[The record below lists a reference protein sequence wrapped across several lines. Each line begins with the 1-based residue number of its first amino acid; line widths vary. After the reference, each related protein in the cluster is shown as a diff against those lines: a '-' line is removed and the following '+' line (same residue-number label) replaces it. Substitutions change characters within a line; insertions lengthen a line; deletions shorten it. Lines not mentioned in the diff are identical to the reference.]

1 MRSVLDFSLSNMTR
15 LERVN
20 RLRCSTGTSSWGIMV
35 GHIFGGQHTETKLQ
49 CLREYLTAFSIAL
62 REQEFA
68 CIYIDAFA
76 GSGERTE
83 VRPALPLLGSEFS
96 EPDEVTTPGSA
107 RLALEVN
114 PPLNTLVLIE
124 RDPHRYKALEQL
136 KAEVPERSVILR
148 NGDANE
154 LVQRLC
160 QNTQW
165 RGPRTIG
172 RGIRGV
178 IFLDPYGMEV
188 EWKTVAAIGKT
199 KALDCW
205 YFFPLSGLYRNAPK
219 QAPKLSADK
228 RQALNRLFG
237 SDEWYHRWYD
247 HEEAVTDLFGDP
259 VAAARTADV
268 DAIESYVRER
278 LSDAFKGAVLKPI
291 RLQHKNGA
299 PLASLFFA
307 ISNTSPTAVK
317 LATKIASHILNRGN
331 SSQVRSR

>member
-1 MRSVLDFSLSNMTR
+1 MA
-15 LERVN
+15 
-20 RLRCSTGTSSWGIMV
+20 
-35 GHIFGGQHTETKLQ
+35 GHFFGGQHTETKLQ
-49 CLREYLTAFSIAL
+49 CLKEYLTAFSIAL
-62 REQEFA
+62 RQQEFA

-96 EPDEVTTPGSA
+96 EPDEVTSPGSA
-107 RLALEVN
+107 RLALEVD

-124 RDPHRYKALEQL
+124 RDPNRYNALEQL
-136 KAEVPERSVILR
+136 KAEFPERRVILK

-160 QNTQW
+160 KNIHW
-165 RGPRTIG
+165 RGPKTIG

-178 IFLDPYGMEV
+178 VFLDPYGMEV
-188 EWKTVAAIGKT
+188 DWKTVAAIGET
-199 KALDCW
+199 QALDCW

-228 RQALNRLFG
+228 RRALTRLFG
-237 SDEWYHRWYD
+237 TEEWYNRWYD
-247 HEEAVTDLFGDP
+247 HETVNTDLFGDP
-259 VAAARTADV
+259 VTAARTADV
-268 DAIESYVRER
+268 DAIEAYVAER

-291 RLQHKNGA
+291 RLHHKNGA

-307 ISNTSPTAVK
+307 ISNTSPAAVK
-317 LATKIASHILNRGN
+317 LATGIASHILKRGS

>member
-1 MRSVLDFSLSNMTR
+1 MS
-15 LERVN
+15 
-20 RLRCSTGTSSWGIMV
+20 

-49 CLREYLTAFSIAL
+49 CLKEYLTAFSIAL
-62 REQEFA
+62 RQQEFA

-107 RLALEVN
+107 RLALEVD

-124 RDPHRYKALEQL
+124 RDPIRYSALEQL
-136 KAEVPERSVILR
+136 KAEFPERRVILR

-160 QNTQW
+160 KNIHW
-165 RGPRTIG
+165 RGPKTVG

-188 EWKTVAAIGKT
+188 DWKTVAAIGET

-219 QAPKLSADK
+219 QLPKLSADK
-228 RQALNRLFG
+228 RQALSRLFG
-237 SDEWYHRWYD
+237 SEEWYHRWYN
-247 HEEAVTDLFGDP
+247 HEAVSTDLFGDP

-268 DAIESYVRER
+268 DAIEAYVKER
-278 LSDAFKGAVLKPI
+278 LSDAFKGTVLKPI
-291 RLQHKNGA
+291 RLHHKNGA

-307 ISNTSPTAVK
+307 VSNTSPAAVR
-317 LATKIASHILNRGN
+317 LASDIASHILKRGN